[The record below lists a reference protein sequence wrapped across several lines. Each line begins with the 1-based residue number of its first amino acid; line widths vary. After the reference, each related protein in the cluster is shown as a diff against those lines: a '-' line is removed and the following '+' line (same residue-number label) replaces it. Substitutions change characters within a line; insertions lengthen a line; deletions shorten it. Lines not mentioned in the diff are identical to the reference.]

1 MYTVAM
7 TLRFLTAGESHGPGL
22 TIIIEG
28 LPAGL
33 AVVPEAINAQLA
45 ERQQGFGRGAR
56 MKLEQDSAEIR
67 GGVRNGLTIGAPMAL
82 WIENKN
88 HDHWEKEVT
97 VPRPGHADLA
107 GGLKF
112 NTHDLRNIL
121 ERASARETAARVAV
135 GAVCQIFLAQLG
147 ITFERQLISVGGHS
161 DRDAMHATVADAM
174 QSGETVGGVFEVSA
188 HHVPPGLGSHVHW
201 DLRLDGKIAQ
211 AVMSIHGVKAVEIG
225 AGFAVATLRGSDLHD
240 PIAQGAAGLARTSNN
255 AGGIEGGISNGEP
268 IVVRGAM
275 KPLSTVRQGL
285 PSVDVTTYAP
295 AAGHVAR
302 SDTSVVPAAAVVAE
316 AMLAIVLASAA
327 RDKFGGDS
335 MDEVLRNFRGYQTQC
350 TSY

>member
-1 MYTVAM
+1 MS
-7 TLRFLTAGESHGPGL
+7 LRFLTAGESHGPGL
-22 TIIIEG
+22 TIVIEG

-33 AVVPEAINAQLA
+33 SLSAEPINAKLA

-56 MKLEQDSAEIR
+56 MKLERDSAEIR
-67 GGVRNGLTIGAPMAL
+67 GGVRSGLTIGAPIAL

-112 NTHDLRNIL
+112 NTHDLRNVL

-135 GAVCQIFLAQLG
+135 GAVCQVFLAHLG
-147 ITFERQLISVGGHS
+147 ITFERNIISVGGHS
-161 DRDAMHATVADAM
+161 DRDAIHATVADAM
-174 QSGETVGGVFEVSA
+174 RSGETLGGVFEVSA

-211 AVMSIHGVKAVEIG
+211 AIMSIHGVKAVEVG
-225 AGFAVATLRGSDLHD
+225 AGFAVATTPGSQLHD
-240 PIAQGAAGLARTSNN
+240 PIMKDKNSFARASNS

-268 IVVRGAM
+268 IVVRAAM

-285 PSVDVTTYAP
+285 PSVDVTTKE
-295 AAGHVAR
+295 VASGLVER
-302 SDTSVVPAAAVVAE
+302 SDTSVVPAASVVAE
-316 AMLAIVLASAA
+316 AMLAIVLAGAA

-335 MDEVLRNFRGYQTQC
+335 MDEVLRNFRGYRDQIQN
-350 TSY
+350 Y